1 MRIGWKGPCKCI
13 FKLPLFPEVWYIFNL
28 LFLNFLEHSIF
39 NVILDQQRSSL
50 ECCVLFPIGM
60 ISLISYSMGNPMS
73 FPVYLQIPWEVYWL
87 LVIFWLWVQ
96 VLAPWALLVSFTSYL
111 LKLFPLHLA
120 LILWFFAWQL
130 PPKTFP
136 QAVLFPVY
144 APHFWR
150 FEVVK
155 GGSYIA
161 TFQGPCLFLLWR
173 LQIFSFPSSIPLILL
188 GIIMTIILIIMTVNI
203 NRTYFVPGTSKAL
216 YTY

>member
-1 MRIGWKGPCKCI
+1 MLCFVSNWHD
-13 FKLPLFPEVWYIFNL
+13 FFNLIFNGKFHVL
-28 LFLNFLEHSIF
+28 SSIF
-39 NVILDQQRSSL
+39 ADSLRS
-50 ECCVLFPIGM
+50 
-60 ISLISYSMGNPMS
+60 
-73 FPVYLQIPWEVYWL
+73 L
-87 LVIFWLWVQ
+87 LTPGHFWLWVQ

-130 PPKTFP
+130 SPKTFP

-144 APHFWR
+144 VPHFWR

-173 LQIFSFPSSIPLILL
+173 LQIFSFPSLIPLILL